1 MSDIAPL
8 ARSPIPVAEP
18 AGVAHGWQI
27 SARRSRAGLRL
38 ADQTASVKVAVRAKP
53 GGATAERL
61 GVRVGRAI
69 RTGAG
74 PGSTKRRGAWSH
86 ETRGGPTAGKQGADV
101 RAGGALICGFGPGE
115 WLAMATLDERASL
128 WAHLREATAGVDE
141 LVSLIDVTHGRVVLR
156 LTGAQAATTLSKICG
171 IDLQNDVT
179 PDGTALRTSV
189 AALVTDIVRDDV
201 DGQCSYLLGCE
212 WSSGQYLQDA
222 VASAGAEFGIEED
235 GFDGTR
241 GI

>member
-1 MSDIAPL
+1 MSDISPL
-8 ARSPIPVAEP
+8 ARSPIPIAEP

-38 ADQTASVKVAVRAKP
+38 ADHTASAKVAVRAEP
-53 GGATAERL
+53 GGVAAERI

-69 RTGAG
+69 RTGVEPA
-74 PGSTKRRGAWSH
+74 P
-86 ETRGGPTAGKQGADV
+86 PDL
-101 RAGGALICGFGPGE
+101 RARSALICRFGPGE
-115 WLAMATLDERASL
+115 WLAMATLEQRASL
-128 WAHLREATAGVDE
+128 WGHLRAATTGVDE

-156 LTGAQAATTLSKICG
+156 LTGAQAAAALSKICG

-212 WSSGQYLQDA
+212 WSSGQYLQNA
-222 VASAGAEFGIEED
+222 VASAGAEFGIEDD